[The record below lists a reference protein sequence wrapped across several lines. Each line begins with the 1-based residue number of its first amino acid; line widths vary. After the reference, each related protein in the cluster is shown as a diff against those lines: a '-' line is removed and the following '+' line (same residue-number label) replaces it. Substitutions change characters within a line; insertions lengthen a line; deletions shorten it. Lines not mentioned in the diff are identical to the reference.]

1 MPALTARRLQMGF
14 TLIELLIVLVI
25 VGVLAGI
32 AYPSYSGY
40 LKRSTRAEAKAELL
54 RMQLAVEKQR
64 LTRMG
69 TVATLPP
76 AWTTAAAV
84 SRNYQLSLQPQG
96 TQNYTLTARALPSSE
111 QIKDEQ
117 AGTSCSVLTLVVH
130 GLETNYEP
138 AVCWQH

>member
-1 MPALTARRLQMGF
+1 MPALTARRPQTGF
-14 TLIELLIVLVI
+14 SLIELLIVLLI

-40 LKRSTRAEAKAELL
+40 LTRSARADAKAELL

-69 TVATLPP
+69 AVAALP
-76 AWTTAAAV
+76 ATWTTSPAV
-84 SRNYQLSLQPQG
+84 AKNYQLSLQSQG
-96 TQNYTLTARALPSSE
+96 AQDYTLTARAVPGSE
-111 QIKDEQ
+111 QLKDEQ
-117 AGTSCSVLTLVVH
+117 AGASCSVLTLVVH

-138 AVCWQH
+138 AVCWQQ